1 MLKSFF
7 NSKLLIIALICLTVS
22 IANAQV
28 FNDGHIIH
36 MKDANGTL
44 TDANLVEIGNTSN
57 LTTLDLFFRVTI
69 DNSIADGTLINVVP
83 LVPTNQTAPTP
94 TFHYKN
100 NNQWTALQTAT
111 SNGIVSIKYSDLKT
125 IATAQSTTT
134 VEVRV
139 RFTTVPTYRFQVQLG
154 RDTAATNPSN
164 SLDRVYFDC
173 QTGTVSR
180 AVYDVTN
187 DGQIN
192 ASDIQAVSVAMLNND
207 LTGDVSEDGRI
218 NYVDYDL
225 VTFAVGQG
233 ASIASTNNP
242 PVLGKT
248 LPDVEIWNSFT
259 YEVYAHDHFSDP
271 DGDALTYT
279 ATTSDST
286 IASVVVGGVGNSTV
300 SVQANALGTA
310 TITITVTD
318 TKKASTTGTFTATV
332 VKQPPR
338 AIGTIP
344 DQKVKVEGTTTV
356 DVSSYFSG
364 PDNETLTYTASSSD
378 TAKATVSVSSA
389 TVTITGVAAGTAT
402 ITVTGT
408 ARNGLT
414 ANQTFSAKVAANQA
428 PVKSSKAE
436 IPKQSIS
443 TSETVSVTGID
454 TYFTD
459 PDGDP
464 LTYTA
469 SSSDTIIATVSVS
482 GTTVTVSRAAAASSG
497 QVTITVTAT
506 DPGGLSATRT
516 FTVTVDAL
524 QDTTEASRADVIP
537 GLSSEELLQ
546 LGALLTYNTVI
557 INELHNASDD
567 TTDWLELQNISAVDL
582 ALDDWQLTIQT
593 GDDAIVVPF
602 PAGTV
607 IPAGE
612 VLLLTNT
619 KIATADL
626 SVAPVVAETFVLPQT
641 DFALILRSPTVF
653 SDLVG
658 NYVEGEA
665 ERPETAPA
673 LTVDTV
679 WERTQPI
686 VFGYRAEAWAAST
699 SEDGLG
705 TPGYRHPAP
714 SVDLNNDGIVNILD
728 LVRVAGQIGQP
739 ATGNP
744 ADVNMDGVI
753 DTADLLLVADG
764 LGTPGYRHPA
774 PSVDLNNDG
783 IVNILDLVRV
793 AGQIGQ
799 PATGNPADVNMDGVI
814 DTADLLLV
822 AEAFGTI
829 TAN

>member
-7 NSKLLIIALICLTVS
+7 NSMLCIIAVMCLTVS

-28 FNDGHIIH
+28 FTDGDIIH
-36 MKDANGTL
+36 LKDANGTL
-44 TDANLVEIGNTSN
+44 TEANLVEIGNTSN

-69 DNSIADGTLINVVP
+69 DEDMPTGTLINAVTV
-83 LVPTNQTAPTP
+83 VPTNQTAPTP

-100 NNQWTALQTAT
+100 GEQWTALQTAT
-111 SNGIVSIKYSDLKT
+111 SNGIVSIKYSGLKA
-125 IATAQSTTT
+125 IATAQSATT
-134 VEVRV
+134 VEVRI

-154 RDTAATNPSN
+154 RDTAASNPSA

-173 QTGTVSR
+173 QTGAVSR
-180 AVYDVTN
+180 AIYDVTN

-192 ASDIQAVSVAMLNND
+192 ASDITAVSVAMLNND

-218 NYVDYDL
+218 NYVDFDL
-225 VTFAVGQG
+225 VTFAVAQG
-233 ASIASTNNP
+233 VSIASTNNA
-242 PVLGKT
+242 PVIGKT

-271 DGDALTYT
+271 DGDTLTY
-279 ATTSDST
+279 AASTSDST
-286 IASVVVGGVGNSTV
+286 IASVGVGGVGNSTV
-300 SVQANALGTA
+300 SVSANALGTA

-318 TKKASTTGTFTATV
+318 TKGATTTGTFTATV

-344 DQKVKVEGTTTV
+344 DQTVNVDGTATV

-364 PDNETLTYTASSSD
+364 PDNETLTYTATSSD

-389 TVTITGVAAGTAT
+389 TVTLTGVAAGTAT

-414 ANQTFSAKVAANQA
+414 ATQTFS
-428 PVKSSKAE
+428 
-436 IPKQSIS
+436 
-443 TSETVSVTGID
+443 
-454 TYFTD
+454 
-459 PDGDP
+459 
-464 LTYTA
+464 
-469 SSSDTIIATVSVS
+469 
-482 GTTVTVSRAAAASSG
+482 VTVE
-497 QVTITVTAT
+497 
-506 DPGGLSATRT
+506 
-516 FTVTVDAL
+516 VTVEDA
-524 QDTTEASRADVIP
+524 TNPNVSSRADVIP

-546 LGALLTYNTVI
+546 LGALLSYDTVI
-557 INELHNASDD
+557 INELHNGSDD
-567 TTDWLELQNISAVDL
+567 TTDWLELRNVSALDL

-612 VLLLTNT
+612 VLLITNT
-619 KIATADL
+619 ETATADL
-626 SVAPVVAETFVLPQT
+626 AVLPIIAETFALPQAE
-641 DFALILRSPTVF
+641 FALILRSPTVF
-653 SDLVG
+653 GDLAG

-686 VFGYRAEAWAAST
+686 SFGYRAEAWAEST

-705 TPGYRHPAP
+705 TPGSLHPAL
-714 SVDLNNDGIVNILD
+714 SMDLNNDGIVNILD

-739 ATGNP
+739 AAGNP
-744 ADVNMDGVI
+744 ADVNSDGVVN
-753 DTADLLLVADG
+753 TADLL
-764 LGTPGYRHPA
+764 R
-774 PSVDLNNDG
+774 
-783 IVNILDLVRV
+783 
-793 AGQIGQ
+793 
-799 PATGNPADVNMDGVI
+799 
-814 DTADLLLV
+814 V

>member
-1 MLKSFF
+1 MLC
-7 NSKLLIIALICLTVS
+7 IIAAMCLTVS

-28 FNDGHIIH
+28 FTDGDIIH
-36 MKDANGTL
+36 LRDANGTL
-44 TDANLVEIGNTSN
+44 TEANLVEIGNTST

-69 DNSIADGTLINVVP
+69 EEDIPTGTLINVVT

-100 NNQWTALQTAT
+100 ADQWTALQTAT

-125 IATAQSTTT
+125 IATAQSATT

-192 ASDIQAVSVAMLNND
+192 ASDITAVSVAMLNND

-225 VTFAVGQG
+225 VTFAVAQG
-233 ASIASTNNP
+233 VSIASTNNA
-242 PVLGKT
+242 PVIGKT

-259 YEVYAHDHFSDP
+259 HEVYAHDHFSDP
-271 DGDALTYT
+271 DGDTLTYT
-279 ATTSDST
+279 ATTSDSA
-286 IASVVVGGVGNSTV
+286 IASVGVGGVGNSTV
-300 SVQANALGTA
+300 SVYANALGKA

-318 TKKASTTGTFTATV
+318 TKGATTTGTFTATV

-338 AIGTIP
+338 AIGIIP
-344 DQKVKVEGTTTV
+344 DQKVKVNGTATV

-364 PDNETLTYTASSSD
+364 PDNETLTYTASTS
-378 TAKATVSVSSA
+378 AKTIATVSVSSA

-408 ARNGLT
+408 ASNQLT
-414 ANQTFSAKVAANQA
+414 ANQTFS
-428 PVKSSKAE
+428 
-436 IPKQSIS
+436 
-443 TSETVSVTGID
+443 
-454 TYFTD
+454 
-459 PDGDP
+459 
-464 LTYTA
+464 
-469 SSSDTIIATVSVS
+469 
-482 GTTVTVSRAAAASSG
+482 VTVEGSTNPNVS
-497 QVTITVTAT
+497 
-506 DPGGLSATRT
+506 
-516 FTVTVDAL
+516 
-524 QDTTEASRADVIP
+524 SRADVIP

-546 LGALLTYNTVI
+546 LGTLLTDRTVI
-557 INELHNASDD
+557 INELHNGSDD
-567 TTDWLELQNISAVDL
+567 TTDWLELQNVSAVDL

-593 GDDAIVVPF
+593 GDNAIVVPF

-619 KIATADL
+619 EMATADM
-626 SVAPVVAETFVLPQT
+626 SVAPIVAETFALPQT
-641 DFALILRSPTVF
+641 EFALILRSPTAF
-653 SDLVG
+653 GDIAG

-673 LTVDTV
+673 FTVDTV

-686 VFGYRAEAWAAST
+686 SFGYRAEAWAEST

-705 TPGYRHPAP
+705 TPGYMQPAP
-714 SVDLNNDGIVNILD
+714 SMDLNKDGIVNILD

-739 ATGNP
+739 AAGNT
-744 ADVNMDGVI
+744 ADVNMDGVV
-753 DTADLLLVADG
+753 DTADL
-764 LGTPGYRHPA
+764 R
-774 PSVDLNNDG
+774 
-783 IVNILDLVRV
+783 
-793 AGQIGQ
+793 
-799 PATGNPADVNMDGVI
+799 
-814 DTADLLLV
+814 LV
-822 AEAFGTI
+822 AETFGTI

>member
-7 NSKLLIIALICLTVS
+7 NSKLLILVLMCLTVS

-28 FNDGHIIH
+28 FTDGDIIH
-36 MKDANGTL
+36 LKDANGTL
-44 TDANLVEIGNTSN
+44 TEANLVEIGNTSN

-69 DNSIADGTLINVVP
+69 DDSMAAGTLINVVT

-94 TFHYKN
+94 TFHYKSG
-100 NNQWTALQTAT
+100 NQWKALQTTT

-139 RFTTVPTYRFQVQLG
+139 RFTSVPTYRFQVQLG
-154 RDTAATNPSN
+154 RDTAASNPSD

-173 QTGTVSR
+173 QTGAVSR

-192 ASDIQAVSVAMLNND
+192 ASDITAVSVAMQNNS

-218 NYVDYDL
+218 NYVDFDL
-225 VTFAVGQG
+225 VTFAVAQG
-233 ASIASTNNP
+233 VSIASTNNA
-242 PVLGKT
+242 PVIGKT

-259 YEVYAHDHFSDP
+259 HEVYAHDHFSHP

-286 IASVVVGGVGNSTV
+286 IASVGVGGVGNSTV
-300 SVQANALGTA
+300 SIYANALGTA
-310 TITITVTD
+310 TITITATD
-318 TKKASTTGTFTATV
+318 TSDATTTGTFTATV
-332 VKQPPR
+332 VKQPPTT
-338 AIGTIP
+338 IGTIP
-344 DQKVKVEGTTTV
+344 DQKVKVDGTTAV

-378 TAKATVSVSSA
+378 TTKATVSVSSA
-389 TVTITGVAAGTAT
+389 TVTITGVAAGTTT

-414 ANQTFSAKVAANQA
+414 ATQTFS
-428 PVKSSKAE
+428 
-436 IPKQSIS
+436 
-443 TSETVSVTGID
+443 
-454 TYFTD
+454 
-459 PDGDP
+459 
-464 LTYTA
+464 
-469 SSSDTIIATVSVS
+469 
-482 GTTVTVSRAAAASSG
+482 VTVEASTNPNAS
-497 QVTITVTAT
+497 
-506 DPGGLSATRT
+506 
-516 FTVTVDAL
+516 
-524 QDTTEASRADVIP
+524 SRADVIP

-546 LGALLTYNTVI
+546 LGALLTYDTVI
-557 INELHNASDD
+557 INELHNGSDD
-567 TTDWLELQNISAVDL
+567 ATDWLELRNVSVVDL
-582 ALDDWQLTIQT
+582 TFDDWQLTIQT
-593 GDDAIVVPF
+593 GDASVVVAF

-612 VLLLTNT
+612 VLLITNT
-619 KIATADL
+619 EMATADM
-626 SVAPVVAETFVLPQT
+626 VVPPIAAETFALPQA
-641 DFALILRSPTVF
+641 DFALILRSPTAF
-653 SDLVG
+653 GDIAG
-658 NYVEGEA
+658 NYVEGDVT
-665 ERPETAPA
+665 ERTETVPT

-686 VFGYRAEAWAAST
+686 DFGYRAEAWAEST

-705 TPGYRHPAP
+705 TPGYMHPVP
-714 SVDLNNDGIVNILD
+714 SMDLNNDGIVNILD

-739 ATGNP
+739 AAGNP
-744 ADVNMDGVI
+744 ADVN
-753 DTADLLLVADG
+753 
-764 LGTPGYRHPA
+764 
-774 PSVDLNNDG
+774 SDG
-783 IVNILDLVRV
+783 IV
-793 AGQIGQ
+793 
-799 PATGNPADVNMDGVI
+799 

-829 TAN
+829 TRPILRRVL